1 MIVQG
6 YCGVFKNV
14 AKYSSEWYAVERID
28 SAGMGGGGGI
38 ERVTGRMLVV
48 VVEG

>member
-6 YCGVFKNV
+6 YCGVSKNV

-28 SAGMGGGGGI
+28 SAEWEGEGG
-38 ERVTGRMLVV
+38 
-48 VVEG
+48 

>member
-6 YCGVFKNV
+6 YCEVFKNV

-28 SAGMGGGGGI
+28 SAGMGGDREGHGKDVHSGG
-38 ERVTGRMLVV
+38 
-48 VVEG
+48 

>member
-1 MIVQG
+1 MQG
-6 YCGVFKNV
+6 YCGVIKNETFI

-28 SAGMGGGGGI
+28 SAGNFRG
-38 ERVTGRMLVV
+38 RVTGRMLIV

>member
-14 AKYSSEWYAVERID
+14 AKYSSEWHAVERID
-28 SAGMGGGGGI
+28 SAGMGGGGS
-38 ERVTGRMLVV
+38 R
-48 VVEG
+48 EGC

>member
-14 AKYSSEWYAVERID
+14 AKNSSEWYAVERID
-28 SAGMGGGGGI
+28 SAGMGGGGN
-38 ERVTGRMLVV
+38 R
-48 VVEG
+48 EGHGKDVDSGG

>member
-1 MIVQG
+1 MIVQR
-6 YCGVFKNV
+6 YCGVFKNI

-28 SAGMGGGGGI
+28 SAGNFRG
-38 ERVTGRMLVV
+38 RVTGRMLIV

>member
-14 AKYSSEWYAVERID
+14 AKYSSEWYEVERID
-28 SAGMGGGGGI
+28 RAGIGGGGS
-38 ERVTGRMLVV
+38 R
-48 VVEG
+48 EGC

>member
-28 SAGMGGGGGI
+28 SAGMGGGI
-38 ERVTGRMLVV
+38 ERVTGRMLIV